1 MSHLKFCD
9 RQRKYNHGEFVVVAG
24 KAASM
29 MLVVLFHFTFS
40 LSSRKHREV
49 LETSTSAST
58 AMQCHAGILID
69 EQHRSSMISTSYS
82 FL

>member
-1 MSHLKFCD
+1 
-9 RQRKYNHGEFVVVAG
+9 
-24 KAASM
+24 M